1 VQHVYQSSVAM
12 YHARL
17 ISFPILCLDLGSLVV
32 NAKAV
37 LLNIESE
44 LHTTRLGLFEEIEKR
59 KTAEDNLAAMS
70 THWQRVGNILL
81 SQTGFPLLAPSND
94 GSHMRID
101 VNAIKQFSEE
111 VIVARFVSEAM
122 GKAEAQ
128 AEAELAADNVE
139 SMGILPLKFSFEFD
153 LILSGSYLEDNES
166 KGVARRQRDRK
177 RGLRKWLWSC
187 IGMSIV
193 IGASVIAYSYAPQHQ
208 LLENVVGDTQ
218 PDVGAAES
226 ESGSGANVDGKRWAN
241 FHVQSGLSSKISF
254 RSKSPHGH
262 GYLKCPML
270 SSVASESAFSTS
282 GRLLTIRRT
291 RLTPESLEMCMCLKD
306 HLDAQERKQN
316 TSPLEL
322 PLDVE
327 EGVFN
332 DEVQQ
337 NEATQL
343 TDQEIALDASSDGSL
358 SSGERRRD
366 YMMSSGAED
375 DQTGEGGSMSHGY
388 TYY

>member
-1 VQHVYQSSVAM
+1 MQSIA
-12 YHARL
+12 L
-17 ISFPILCLDLGSLVV
+17 ISVVGLQQTLKHNKSSALKSQYLCSFP
-32 NAKAV
+32 
-37 LLNIESE
+37 
-44 LHTTRLGLFEEIEKR
+44 H
-59 KTAEDNLAAMS
+59 
-70 THWQRVGNILL
+70 
-81 SQTGFPLLAPSND
+81 
-94 GSHMRID
+94 
-101 VNAIKQFSEE
+101 
-111 VIVARFVSEAM
+111 
-122 GKAEAQ
+122 
-128 AEAELAADNVE
+128 AD
-139 SMGILPLKFSFEFD
+139 
-153 LILSGSYLEDNES
+153 ILS
-166 KGVARRQRDRK
+166 
-177 RGLRKWLWSC
+177 
-187 IGMSIV
+187 
-193 IGASVIAYSYAPQHQ
+193 
-208 LLENVVGDTQ
+208 
-218 PDVGAAES
+218 
-226 ESGSGANVDGKRWAN
+226 
-241 FHVQSGLSSKISF
+241 VQA
-254 RSKSPHGH
+254 
-262 GYLKCPML
+262 